1 MKVMKEIMNE
11 KVKLDEITK
20 KIIGC
25 AYEVSNTLGSG
36 FPESVYEKALHH
48 QALKTGL
55 KAERQFQ
62 MKVHYDGVLVGEFFA
77 DLLIEGKVL
86 VEIKAVRELDELH
99 VAQAMNYLKASDLP
113 ICLLINFG
121 RPKIEIRRFVPYD
134 VWKENKHRITP
145 HRVRS

>member
-1 MKVMKEIMNE
+1 MKVMEEILRENSAI
-11 KVKLDEITK
+11 DQITG

-48 QALKTGL
+48 QAIKTGL
-55 KAERQFQ
+55 NAERQFQ

-77 DLLIEGKVL
+77 DLLIEEKVI

-99 VAQAMNYLKASDLP
+99 VAQAMNYLKASGLP
-113 ICLLINFG
+113 ISLLINFG

-134 VWKENKHRITP
+134 VWKEKKP
-145 HRVRS
+145 RVVNRRSG

>member
-1 MKVMKEIMNE
+1 MMKEILKDNAA
-11 KVKLDEITK
+11 LDLITE

-55 KAERQFQ
+55 RAERQFQ
-62 MKVHYDGVLVGEFFA
+62 MKVFYDAVLVGEFFA
-77 DLLIEGKVL
+77 DLLIEEKVL
-86 VEIKAVRELDELH
+86 IEIKAVRELDELH
-99 VAQAMNYLKASDLP
+99 VAQAMNYLKASGSP

-121 RPKIEIRRFVPYD
+121 RPKMEIRRFIPYD
-134 VWKENKHRITP
+134 LWKSSKPRAFSRRIG
-145 HRVRS
+145 

>member
-1 MKVMKEIMNE
+1 MELNE
-11 KVKLDEITK
+11 LTE

-25 AYEVSNTLGSG
+25 AYEVSNALGSG

-55 KAERQFQ
+55 AAERHYQ
-62 MKVHYDGVLVGEFFA
+62 MKVSFDGILVGEFFA
-77 DLLIEGKVL
+77 DLLVGERVL
-86 VEIKAVRELDELH
+86 VEIKAVRALDELH
-99 VAQAMNYLKASDLP
+99 VAQAMNYLKASGMP

-134 VWKENKHRITP
+134 VWKESRPNFAPHRI
-145 HRVRS
+145 R